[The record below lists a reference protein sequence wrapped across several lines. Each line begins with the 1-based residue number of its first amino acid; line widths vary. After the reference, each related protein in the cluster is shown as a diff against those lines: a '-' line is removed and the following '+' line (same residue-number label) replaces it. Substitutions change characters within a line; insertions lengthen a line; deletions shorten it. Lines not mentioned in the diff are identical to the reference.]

1 MSENLNKKD
10 TTDNVRRELL
20 KGLATI
26 PILGIFIINILQKWR
41 RDKLKK
47 SNIMADFVQ
56 EKEAPSII
64 SNLSN
69 SKHLKLGIIG
79 YGGRGSHLVR
89 GAGFATKG
97 WTKTTAENAR
107 KNKLDKAFNTFMSQ
121 EDLNCSLVGVCD
133 LFDVNADLAIDASN
147 NEVRPG
153 GKPKQTAIR
162 YRTHR
167 ELLANNEIDGVI
179 IATPDH
185 WHSRIAI
192 DAAKAGK
199 HVYVEKGLTRTFQ
212 EALDVYDVVKDT
224 GIVFQLG
231 HQNRQVE
238 ANDKAK
244 QIIDQGLLGPI
255 NLVELTTNRN
265 STWGAWVWSIHPD
278 ANRKTI
284 DWDTFQNPS
293 PNKIPFGEEA
303 LKRYFRWRCWYDYG
317 TGLSGDLFSHDYD
330 QLNQIMNI
338 GIPKYASASG
348 GNYFYRDGRDVPDV
362 WHATLEYPDTFAGTS
377 SSNRNRYPAET
388 GGGPGMTVLYSA
400 TLSSNNSRGNRI
412 MGHDATMTLGGMS
425 NYGNVGG
432 FSVTADREST
442 LYRDRLN
449 SGVINSKYPI
459 YNYSPGSKQID
470 GVTSATSQYFANKGL
485 LYTYRDGKRVDTT
498 HLHIKDWLDSI
509 RDGSQPK
516 CNIEVAFQEGV
527 TCAMATESYLKGKRI
542 EWDPVNRRLI

>member
-1 MSENLNKKD
+1 MSNNLNKKD

-26 PILGIFIINILQKWR
+26 PILGIFILNVLQKWR

-56 EKEAPSII
+56 EKKAPSVI

-69 SKHLKLGIIG
+69 SQHLKLGIIG
-79 YGGRGSHLVR
+79 YGGRGAHLVR

-97 WTKTTAENAR
+97 WTDATYQNFK

-133 LFDVNADLAIDASN
+133 LFDVNADLAINASL
-147 NEVRPG
+147 NETRPG
-153 GKPKQTAIR
+153 GKPKQTATR
-162 YRTHR
+162 YRDYK
-167 ELLANNEIDGVI
+167 ELLANKEIDGVI

-185 WHSRIAI
+185 WHSRITI

-212 EALDVYDVVKDT
+212 ETLDVYDAVKKT

-284 DWDTFQNPS
+284 DWDTFQKPS

-362 WHATLEYPDTFAGTS
+362 WHATLEYPDTFAGNS
-377 SSNRNRYPAET
+377 SSNRNQYPAET

-400 TLSSNNSRGNRI
+400 TLSSNSSRGNRI
-412 MGHDATMTLGGMS
+412 MGHDATMMLGGMS

-449 SGVINSKYPI
+449 NGVINSKYPI

-498 HLHIKDWLDSI
+498 HLHVKDWLDSI
-509 RDGSQPK
+509 RNGIQPK

-542 EWDPVNRRLI
+542 EWDPLKRRLV

>member
-1 MSENLNKKD
+1 MSKKSQKTKTAD
-10 TTDNVRRELL
+10 LVRRDVL

-26 PILGIFIINILQKWR
+26 PVLGIFLFNLFQKWR
-41 RDKLKK
+41 KDYLKR
-47 SNIMADFVQ
+47 SNIMSDLIQ
-56 EKEAPSII
+56 EKKAPSII

-69 SKHLKLGIIG
+69 SRHLKIGIIG

-89 GAGFATKG
+89 GAGFATRG
-97 WTKTTAENAR
+97 WTNSTSENAR

-133 LFDVNADLAIDASN
+133 LFDVNADLAIDASSN
-147 NEVRPG
+147 DVRSG
-153 GKPKQTAIR
+153 GKPKEMAIK
-162 YRTHR
+162 YRNHK
-167 ELLANNEIDGVI
+167 ELLANKDIDGVI

-199 HVYVEKGLTRTFQ
+199 HVYCEKGLTRTFQ
-212 EALDVYDVVKDT
+212 EALDVYDAVKDT
-224 GIVFQLG
+224 GIILQLG

-238 ANDKAK
+238 ANEKAK

-278 ANRKTI
+278 ANKKTI
-284 DWDTFQNPS
+284 DWDMFQKPS

-303 LKRYFRWRCWYDYG
+303 LKRFFRWRCWYDYG

-330 QLNQIMNI
+330 ALNQIMNI

-362 WHATLEYPDTFAGTS
+362 WQATLEYPDMYAGTPIS
-377 SSNRNRYPAET
+377 KRNLYPKET
-388 GGGPGMTVLYSA
+388 GGGPGLTVLYSA
-400 TLSSNNSRGNRI
+400 TLSSNYSRGNRI
-412 MGHDATMTLGGMS
+412 MGHDATMMMGGQS
-425 NYGNVGG
+425 NVGNVGG
-432 FSVTADREST
+432 FIVTADSSST
-442 LYRDRLN
+442 QYRDRLK

-485 LYTYRDGKRVDTT
+485 LYTYRDGKRVDPT

-509 RDGSQPK
+509 RNGTQPK
-516 CNIEVAFQEGV
+516 CNIDVAFQEAV
-527 TCAMATESYLKGKRI
+527 TCAMATEAYLKGRRI
-542 EWDPVNRRLI
+542 EWDPINRKLI